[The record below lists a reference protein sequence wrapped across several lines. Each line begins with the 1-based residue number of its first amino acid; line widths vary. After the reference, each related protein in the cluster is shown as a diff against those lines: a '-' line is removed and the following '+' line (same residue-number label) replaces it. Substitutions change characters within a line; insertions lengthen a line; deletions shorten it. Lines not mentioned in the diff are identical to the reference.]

1 MLKIFYVYVKNKMS
15 NVSLNQLI
23 ILLII
28 GFLLFGDIPKLKNKI
43 NLFFMKSNSKKNRKK
58 GT

>member
-1 MLKIFYVYVKNKMS
+1 MNLSFK
-15 NVSLNQLI
+15 QLI

-28 GFLLFGDIPKLKNKI
+28 GFLLFGDISFIKNNFNYLLKKI
-43 NLFFMKSNSKKNRKK
+43 KIILKNRKK

>member
-1 MLKIFYVYVKNKMS
+1 MNLSFK
-15 NVSLNQLI
+15 QLI

-28 GFLLFGDIPKLKNKI
+28 GFLLFGDISFIKNNFNFLLKKI
-43 NLFFMKSNSKKNRKK
+43 KIILKNRKK

>member
-1 MLKIFYVYVKNKMS
+1 MNLSFK
-15 NVSLNQLI
+15 QLI

-28 GFLLFGDIPKLKNKI
+28 GFLLFGDISFIKNNFNFLLKKIKIKL
-43 NLFFMKSNSKKNRKK
+43 KNRKK